1 MSVSTPKKISG
12 VVLVVGLSLAI
23 ATLLGAQHSPN
34 AADHDSALVKMIGA
48 GTVVGS
54 ADLVRN
60 NNGIT
65 CVIHTSGLVPGDAYS
80 VWWVIPDEA
89 LVFNATGGIAGG
101 DGTAT
106 FAGHASTG
114 PVGPVDGSV
123 VLSNGDGS
131 FDQPRTDTVTV
142 IIRRHGSPIPG
153 LIDQQTG
160 TFNGGCSLK
169 PLGTCKNV
177 QIATFKP

>member
-1 MSVSTPKKISG
+1 MTVSHRKISG
-12 VVLVVGLSLAI
+12 VVLAVGLSLAI
-23 ATLLGAQHSPN
+23 ATLLSAQQSPN
-34 AADHDSALVKMIGA
+34 AADHDSALVKAIGTL
-48 GTVVGS
+48 TVVGS

-80 VWWVIPDEA
+80 VWWVIPDES

-114 PVGPVDGSV
+114 PVGPVDNSV

-142 IIRRHGSPIPG
+142 IIRHHGPPILG
-153 LIDQQTG
+153 MINQQTG
-160 TFNGGCSLK
+160 SFNFGCGAGG
-169 PLGTCKNV
+169 CKNV
-177 QIATFKP
+177 QKATFN

>member
-1 MSVSTPKKISG
+1 MSVSIYRKISG
-12 VVLVVGLSLAI
+12 VVLVVGVLLAI
-23 ATLLGAQHSPN
+23 ATFLSAQSPN
-34 AADHDSALVKMIGA
+34 AADQEFVSVKVIGA

-54 ADLVRN
+54 AQLVRN
-60 NNGIT
+60 SNGIT
-65 CVIHTSGLVPGDAYS
+65 CVIHTSGLVPGDVYS

-123 VLSNGDGS
+123 VLSNGDGF
-131 FDQPRTDTVTV
+131 FDQPRTDTVIV
-142 IIRRHGSPIPG
+142 IIRHHGPPIPG
-153 LIDQQTG
+153 SINQQTG
-160 TFNGGCSLK
+160 SFNFGC
-169 PLGTCKNV
+169 GTSGCLNV
-177 QIATFKP
+177 QKATFQ

>member
-1 MSVSTPKKISG
+1 MTVSTIRKISAG
-12 VVLVVGLSLAI
+12 VLAIGLSLAI
-23 ATLLGAQHSPN
+23 ATLLRAQSPN
-34 AADHDSALVKMIGA
+34 PADHDFAKVKVIGA

-80 VWWVIPDEA
+80 VWWVMPDEA
-89 LVFNATGGIAGG
+89 LIYNASGGLAGG

-106 FAGHASTG
+106 FAGHASVG

-142 IIRRHGSPIPG
+142 IIRHHGPPIPG
-153 LIDQQTG
+153 MINQQTG
-160 TFNGGCSLK
+160 SFNTGC
-169 PLGTCKNV
+169 GAAGCKHV
-177 QIATFKP
+177 QMATFAP

>member
-1 MSVSTPKKISG
+1 MRRSSLVGFSV
-12 VVLVVGLSLAI
+12 LLLSA
-23 ATLLGAQHSPN
+23 AAVLLGAQSPN
-34 AADHDSALVKMIGA
+34 AADQDFTSVKVIGTNA
-48 GTVVGS
+48 VVGS
-54 ADLVRN
+54 AHLVRN

-80 VWWVIPDEA
+80 VWWVIPEDGF
-89 LVFNATGGIAGG
+89 LIFNATGGLAGD

-131 FDQPRTDTVTV
+131 FDSPRTDTVTV
-142 IIRRHGSPIPG
+142 IIRHHGPPIPG
-153 LIDQQTG
+153 SINQQTG
-160 TFNGGCSLK
+160 SFNFGCGAGG
-169 PLGTCKNV
+169 CKNV
-177 QIATFKP
+177 QRATFAP

>member
-1 MSVSTPKKISG
+1 MTVSTPKKIFG
-12 VVLVVGLSLAI
+12 LVLAVGLSFAI
-23 ATLLGAQHSPN
+23 ATLLSAQDPN
-34 AADHDSALVKMIGA
+34 AADHDFAKVKVIGA

-89 LVFNATGGIAGG
+89 LVFNATGGLAGG

-114 PVGPVDGSV
+114 PVGPADGSV
-123 VLSNGDGS
+123 VLSNGDGL

-142 IIRRHGSPIPG
+142 VIRHHGPPIPEM
-153 LIDQQTG
+153 INQQTG
-160 TFNGGCSLK
+160 SFNAGCGAGG
-169 PLGTCKNV
+169 CKNV
-177 QIATFKP
+177 QVATFLP

>member
-1 MSVSTPKKISG
+1 MNVSMHKKISG
-12 VVLVVGLSLAI
+12 IVLAVGLSLAI
-23 ATLLGAQHSPN
+23 ATLLSAQQSPN
-34 AADHDSALVKMIGA
+34 AADHDSDVAVKVIGA

-80 VWWVIPDEA
+80 VWWVIPDES
-89 LVFNATGGIAGG
+89 LIFNATGGIAGG
-101 DGTAT
+101 DGTAS

-123 VLSNGDGS
+123 LLSNGDGS
-131 FDQPRTDTVTV
+131 FA
-142 IIRRHGSPIPG
+142 H
-153 LIDQQTG
+153 
-160 TFNGGCSLK
+160 
-169 PLGTCKNV
+169 
-177 QIATFKP
+177 

>member
-1 MSVSTPKKISG
+1 MTVPSSRRISG
-12 VVLVVGLSLAI
+12 GVLAVGLSLAI
-23 ATLLGAQHSPN
+23 ATLLSAQSPN
-34 AADHDSALVKMIGA
+34 AADHDFAKVKVIGV

-60 NNGIT
+60 DNGVT
-65 CVIHTSGLVPGDAYS
+65 CTIHTSGLVPGDAYS
-80 VWWVIPDEA
+80 VWWVIPDES
-89 LVFNATGGIAGG
+89 LIYNASGGLAGS

-142 IIRRHGSPIPG
+142 IIRHHGPPIPG
-153 LIDQQTG
+153 MINQQTG
-160 TFNGGCSLK
+160 SFNAGCGSGG
-169 PLGTCKNV
+169 CKNV
-177 QIATFKP
+177 QIATFLP

>member
-1 MSVSTPKKISG
+1 MTVSHRKITG
-12 VVLVVGLSLAI
+12 VVLAAGLLLALG
-23 ATLLGAQHSPN
+23 TLLSAQIPN
-34 AADHDSALVKMIGA
+34 AADHDFAKVKVIGA
-48 GTVVGS
+48 GTGVGS

-65 CVIHTSGLVPGDAYS
+65 CVIHTSGLVPGDVYS

-89 LVFNATGGIAGG
+89 LIFNASGGIAGG

-114 PVGPVDGSV
+114 AVGPVDGSV

-131 FDQPRTDTVTV
+131 FDQPRTDAVTV
-142 IIRRHGSPIPG
+142 IIRHHGPPIPG
-153 LIDQQTG
+153 IINQQTG
-160 TFNGGCSLK
+160 SFNTGCGVGG
-169 PLGTCKNV
+169 CKNV
-177 QIATFKP
+177 QIATFLP

>member
-1 MSVSTPKKISG
+1 MTVSIPRKITG
-12 VVLVVGLSLAI
+12 VVLALGLLLAVS
-23 ATLLGAQHSPN
+23 TLLSAQSPD
-34 AADHDSALVKMIGA
+34 AADHDFASVKVIGA

-54 ADLVRN
+54 AELVRN

-80 VWWVIPDEA
+80 VWWVMPDES
-89 LVFNATGGIAGG
+89 LIYNASGGIAGS

-106 FAGHASTG
+106 FAGHASAG

-131 FDQPRTDTVTV
+131 FGQPRTDTVMVV
-142 IIRRHGSPIPG
+142 IRHHGPPIPG
-153 LIDQQTG
+153 SINQQTG
-160 TFNGGCSLK
+160 SFNFGCGSGG
-169 PLGTCKNV
+169 CKNV
-177 QIATFKP
+177 QKATFVP

>member
-1 MSVSTPKKISG
+1 MTFPTNRKISG
-12 VVLVVGLSLAI
+12 GVLAVSVSLAI
-23 ATLLGAQHSPN
+23 ATLLSAQSP
-34 AADHDSALVKMIGA
+34 ADHDFAKVKVIGA

-80 VWWVIPDEA
+80 VWWVMPDEA
-89 LVFNATGGIAGG
+89 LIYNASGGLAGG
-101 DGTAT
+101 DGTST
-106 FAGHASTG
+106 FAGHASVG

-142 IIRRHGSPIPG
+142 IIRHHGPPIPG
-153 LIDQQTG
+153 MINQQTG
-160 TFNGGCSLK
+160 SFNTGC
-169 PLGTCKNV
+169 GAAGCKNV
-177 QIATFKP
+177 QMATFAP

>member
-1 MSVSTPKKISG
+1 MSVSTRMKISG
-12 VVLVVGLSLAI
+12 VVLGCSLLVAFAALLS
-23 ATLLGAQHSPN
+23 AQSPN
-34 AADHDSALVKMIGA
+34 AADHDFAKVKVIGT
-48 GTVVGS
+48 GTIVGS

-80 VWWVIPDEA
+80 VWWVMPDES
-89 LVFNATGGIAGG
+89 LIYNASGGIAGG

-114 PVGPVDGSV
+114 PVGPADGSV

-142 IIRRHGSPIPG
+142 VIRHHGPPIPG
-153 LIDQQTG
+153 SINQQTG
-160 TFNGGCSLK
+160 SFNFGCGSGG
-169 PLGTCKNV
+169 CKNV
-177 QIATFKP
+177 QIATFLP

>member
-1 MSVSTPKKISG
+1 MSVSTRMKISG
-12 VVLVVGLSLAI
+12 VVLGSSLLLAFAALLS
-23 ATLLGAQHSPN
+23 AQNPN
-34 AADHDSALVKMIGA
+34 AVDHDFAKVKVIGT

-80 VWWVIPDEA
+80 VWWVMPDES
-89 LVFNATGGIAGG
+89 LTYNASGGIAGG

-114 PVGPVDGSV
+114 PVGPADGSV

-142 IIRRHGSPIPG
+142 VIRHHGPPIPG
-153 LIDQQTG
+153 SINQQTG
-160 TFNGGCSLK
+160 SFNFGCGSGG
-169 PLGTCKNV
+169 CKNV
-177 QIATFKP
+177 QIATFLP

>member
-1 MSVSTPKKISG
+1 MTFSTNRKISG
-12 VVLVVGLSLAI
+12 GVLAVGLSLAI
-23 ATLLGAQHSPN
+23 ATLLGAQSPN
-34 AADHDSALVKMIGA
+34 AADHDSALVKLIGV

-54 ADLVRN
+54 ADLMRN

-80 VWWVIPDEA
+80 VWWVMPDEA
-89 LVFNATGGIAGG
+89 LIYNASGGLAGG

-106 FAGHASTG
+106 FAGHASVG

-142 IIRRHGSPIPG
+142 IIRHHGPPIPG
-153 LIDQQTG
+153 MINQQTG
-160 TFNGGCSLK
+160 SFNTGC
-169 PLGTCKNV
+169 GAAGCKNV
-177 QIATFKP
+177 QVATFKP

>member
-1 MSVSTPKKISG
+1 MSVSTNRKISG
-12 VVLVVGLSLAI
+12 VALGVGLSLAI
-23 ATLLGAQHSPN
+23 ATLLSAQSPN
-34 AADHDSALVKMIGA
+34 AADHDFAKVKVIGA
-48 GTVVGS
+48 GTVAGS

-80 VWWVIPDEA
+80 VWWVIPDES
-89 LVFNATGGIAGG
+89 LIFNASGGIAGG

-142 IIRRHGSPIPG
+142 IIRHHGPPILG
-153 LIDQQTG
+153 IINQQTG
-160 TFNGGCSLK
+160 SFNTGCGVGG
-169 PLGTCKNV
+169 CKNV
-177 QIATFKP
+177 QMATFLP

>member
-1 MSVSTPKKISG
+1 MIVSHRRISG
-12 VVLVVGLSLAI
+12 IVLAVGLSFAV
-23 ATLLGAQHSPN
+23 ATLLGAQSPN
-34 AADHDSALVKMIGA
+34 AADHDFAKVKVMGA
-48 GTVVGS
+48 STVVGS

-89 LVFNATGGIAGG
+89 LIYNASGGLAGG

-114 PVGPVDGSV
+114 PVGPADGSV
-123 VLSNGDGS
+123 VLSSGEGS

-142 IIRRHGSPIPG
+142 IIRHHGPPIPG
-153 LIDQQTG
+153 MINQQTG
-160 TFNGGCSLK
+160 SFNFGCGTGG
-169 PLGTCKNV
+169 CKNV
-177 QIATFKP
+177 QSATFMP

>member
-1 MSVSTPKKISG
+1 MPVFTNRKIS
-12 VVLVVGLSLAI
+12 VCVLAVGLSLAFATFLI
-23 ATLLGAQHSPN
+23 AQSPN
-34 AADHDSALVKMIGA
+34 AADHDFAKVKVIGA

-80 VWWVIPDEA
+80 VWWVMPDEA
-89 LVFNATGGIAGG
+89 LIYNASGGLAGG

-106 FAGHASTG
+106 FAGHASVG

-131 FDQPRTDTVTV
+131 FDQSRTDTVTV
-142 IIRRHGSPIPG
+142 IIRHHGPPIPG
-153 LIDQQTG
+153 MINQQTG
-160 TFNGGCSLK
+160 SFNTGC
-169 PLGTCKNV
+169 GAAGCKNV
-177 QIATFKP
+177 QIATFVP

>member
-1 MSVSTPKKISG
+1 MNVSNLRKISG
-12 VVLVVGLSLAI
+12 VVLAIGLSSAI
-23 ATLLGAQHSPN
+23 ATLLAQSPN
-34 AADHDSALVKMIGA
+34 AADHDFAAVKVIGT
-48 GTVVGS
+48 GTGVGS

-60 NNGIT
+60 DNGIT

-80 VWWVIPDEA
+80 VWWVIPEDGM

-114 PVGPVDGSV
+114 PIGPADGSV

-131 FDQPRTDTVTV
+131 FDQPRTDTVIV
-142 IIRRHGSPIPG
+142 IIRHHGPAIPG
-153 LIDQQTG
+153 MINQQTG
-160 TFNGGCSLK
+160 SFNTGCGAGG
-169 PLGTCKNV
+169 CKNV
-177 QIATFKP
+177 QKATFLP